1 MAHSTKL
8 NDQDIIAQ
16 AARHEETANNV
27 NDQLDNLKREVEATL
42 AASTSAATR
51 ALSSVT
57 GEWVEAVRKT
67 VLSNLNGMAGDMRRE
82 AGAQVD
88 TDADNTQSILNVPMG
103 TSTFLGA

>member
-8 NDQDIIAQ
+8 NDQQIIAQ
-16 AARHEETANNV
+16 AARHEETANSV
-27 NDQLDNLKREVEATL
+27 DDQLDNLKKEVESTL

-57 GEWVEAVRKT
+57 GDWVEAVRKT

-88 TDADNTQSILNVPMG
+88 TDSDNTQSILNVPMD
-103 TSTFLGA
+103 TTNFLSK

>member
-42 AASTSAATR
+42 AAST
-51 ALSSVT
+51 
-57 GEWVEAVRKT
+57 
-67 VLSNLNGMAGDMRRE
+67 
-82 AGAQVD
+82 
-88 TDADNTQSILNVPMG
+88 
-103 TSTFLGA
+103 